1 MSEALNLGNLLV
13 GSGVSAVVVALIGA
27 IFQRRMNQANYA
39 DALVKTS
46 NEFTKRVDEANEK
59 LSKKVDGLEKKVE
72 TLNDNIDELCDLLRE
87 AIPTLQASG
96 HDALAER
103 MRAAILR
110 N

>member
-1 MSEALNLGNLLV
+1 MSDAINLGNLLV

-46 NEFTKRVDEANEK
+46 NEITERLNKSNER
-59 LSKKVDGLEKKVE
+59 LEKKVE
-72 TLNDNIDELCDLLRE
+72 GLENRVETLNDHIDELCDLLRE
-87 AIPTLQASG
+87 AIPTLKSNG